1 MNEKDGRKRREW
13 VKNAAIIFLTIML
26 VLTFFSNTIM
36 NYSLPEVATQYVQSG
51 SITAKVRGTGNVE
64 ATDPYNVVVKGS
76 RVISSVAV
84 KQGDVVEKDQVL
96 YYLEDKESEELT
108 QAQKE
113 LDDLQLT
120 YMKGLFGN
128 NVSSEVISK
137 VANGNIDGFASLQA
151 KVADMQSRLDAA
163 EKRVKECT
171 DALNNLSLQSTVNN
185 NNADV
190 NTIEA
195 ESAVTQADLDLSNA
209 QNSAAN
215 AEKAFTDKINAEK
228 ARVTNEI
235 NELKRQIEDV
245 QTLINGAGSVMDT
258 IISNGDITING
269 SSGDNSGDGSGNVEI
284 NGATFPTDKTTQL
297 AEYRRK
303 RDEADALRN
312 EKLDAI
318 YGAATSEEMEE
329 SNRYTGAKDINGLK
343 AWIDANNKYEDYK
356 DWLQDYSSAEAE
368 YNYAVQMIAEAE
380 ENLSGYDSNVE
391 MLAKLRQQLAVK
403 EAELNNISAITY
415 QPGDTVKSAQDKL
428 NQARK
433 NLADQTNAN
442 KYTSASYQ
450 NQIANAEAALKN
462 AQAVYDLLKEEQA
475 EMNADINAE
484 LDLSKTSKDIADKR
498 AEIAKLKEE
507 SMGAAIT
514 APVAGTV
521 TSLTYKAGETTKPE
535 EAAAV
540 IQVEGKGH
548 TMTISVTN
556 EQARKV
562 QVGDTAELQNA
573 WYYDDAQVILAAIK
587 PDPDKPGQ
595 NKLLEFNVTGA
606 SIQAGQ
612 ALNVSVGQRST
623 DYELVVPNSAVRE
636 DNNGKFILI
645 VESKSSPL
653 GNRYI
658 ATRVDV
664 EVLASD
670 DNNTA
675 ISAGLYGY
683 EYVITTSTKPV
694 EAGAQVRLNES

>member
-245 QTLINGAGSVMDT
+245 QTLINGAGSVTDT

-303 RDEADALRN
+303 RNEADALRN

-329 SNRYTGAKDINGLK
+329 SNRYTGAQDINGLK

-540 IQVEGKGH
+540 IQVEGKGY

>member
-128 NVSSEVISK
+128 NVSSEIISK

-171 DALNNLSLQSTVNN
+171 DALNNLSLQSTVNS

-195 ESAVTQADLDLSNA
+195 ESAVTQADLDLTNA

-215 AEKAFTDKINAEK
+215 AEKAFNDKINAEK

-245 QTLINGAGSVMDT
+245 QTLINGAGSVTDT

-391 MLAKLRQQLAVK
+391 MLAKLRQQLAAK

-540 IQVEGKGH
+540 IQVEGKGY

>member
-245 QTLINGAGSVMDT
+245 QTLINGAGSVTDT

-303 RDEADALRN
+303 RNEADALRN

-433 NLADQTNAN
+433 KLADQTNAN

-540 IQVEGKGH
+540 IQVEGKGY

>member
-245 QTLINGAGSVMDT
+245 QTLINGAGSVTDT

-303 RDEADALRN
+303 RNEADALRN

-521 TSLTYKAGETTKPE
+521 TSIPS
-535 EAAAV
+535 
-540 IQVEGKGH
+540 GH
-548 TMTISVTN
+548 RSY
-556 EQARKV
+556 ARRSPSDCAPGCR
-562 QVGDTAELQNA
+562 GDSGGRKRV
-573 WYYDDAQVILAAIK
+573 YHDDFRNQ
-587 PDPDKPGQ
+587 
-595 NKLLEFNVTGA
+595 
-606 SIQAGQ
+606 
-612 ALNVSVGQRST
+612 
-623 DYELVVPNSAVRE
+623 
-636 DNNGKFILI
+636 
-645 VESKSSPL
+645 
-653 GNRYI
+653 
-658 ATRVDV
+658 
-664 EVLASD
+664 
-670 DNNTA
+670 
-675 ISAGLYGY
+675 
-683 EYVITTSTKPV
+683 
-694 EAGAQVRLNES
+694 

>member
-13 VKNAAIIFLTIML
+13 VKNAAIILLTIML

-128 NVSSEVISK
+128 NVSSEIISK

-171 DALNNLSLQSTVNN
+171 DALNNLSLQSTVNS

-195 ESAVTQADLDLSNA
+195 ESAVTQADLDLTNA

-215 AEKAFTDKINAEK
+215 AEKAFNDKINAEK

-245 QTLINGAGSVMDT
+245 QTLINGAGSVTDS
-258 IISNGDITING
+258 IVNNGDFNF
-269 SSGDNSGDGSGNVEI
+269 SYNQSGNTGGENSGNNSGNISLDGV
-284 NGATFPTDKTTQL
+284 TLPVDKTTQL
-297 AEYRRK
+297 AEYRRM
-303 RDEADALRN
+303 RDEALALRE
-312 EKLDAI
+312 EKLEAI
-318 YGAATSEEMEE
+318 YSAAS
-329 SNRYTGAKDINGLK
+329 SGGYSGVKNINELK
-343 AWIDANNKYEDYK
+343 AWIDASDNFESYRTL
-356 DWLQDYSSAEAE
+356 LQDYDTAEAQ
-368 YNYAVQMIAEAE
+368 YNYAVQKLNEAE

-391 MLAKLRQQLAVK
+391 MLAKLRQQLAAK

-450 NQIANAEAALKN
+450 NQLANAEAALKN

-540 IQVEGKGH
+540 IQVEGKGY

-595 NKLLEFNVTGA
+595 NKLLEFNVSGS

>member
-245 QTLINGAGSVMDT
+245 QTLINGAGSVTDT

-312 EKLDAI
+312 EKLDEI
-318 YGAATSEEMEE
+318 YGAATSKEMEE

-540 IQVEGKGH
+540 IQVEGKGY

>member
-245 QTLINGAGSVMDT
+245 QTLINGAGSVTDT

-540 IQVEGKGH
+540 IQVEGKGY

>member
-245 QTLINGAGSVMDT
+245 QTLINGAGSVTDT

-303 RDEADALRN
+303 RNEADALRN

-540 IQVEGKGH
+540 IQVEGKGY

>member
-128 NVSSEVISK
+128 NVSSEIISK

-171 DALNNLSLQSTVNN
+171 DALNNLSLQSTVNS

-245 QTLINGAGSVMDT
+245 QTLINGAGSVTDT

-540 IQVEGKGH
+540 IQVEGKGY

-595 NKLLEFNVTGA
+595 NKLLEFNVSGS